1 VSARSHFAAP
11 LLLVI
16 VVALI
21 LYVSLYPF
29 RFHAEAPAVLET
41 LRQLDWARAGR
52 SDMFNNV
59 LLYVPLGFCLALL
72 VEPRLGRAWAIALGA
87 ACGALLSLAIEV
99 TQASISPRVPSLTD
113 LSLNAAGALLG
124 ALAGSIWHALGARM
138 TPRGNP
144 IGRSGAVALTVLVL
158 WLIARLWP
166 LWPDASLQQIKRAV
180 RPLFTPELGWPE
192 LAAYFVGWLVVAQ
205 AVFHLA
211 RRQRSVDAFLLAI
224 AVVLVG
230 RTLTAGNT
238 LVFAELAAIA
248 VLLPVLVLL
257 SRVEDRGRSALLAAV
272 LGTWLVSVALL
283 PAIHGTPDV
292 SLAVPAIGDFLGRD
306 PPPPAQLAGKAFSYV
321 ALAWLLAGTGLLPH
335 VAAGVTV
342 LLVLLLCLLQVG
354 AAVPSYGWIDL
365 VIAVIAGVMVARW
378 MPRGL
383 AQPARRGAAG

>member
-1 VSARSHFAAP
+1 MASRSHFAAP
-11 LLLVI
+11 LLLAA
-16 VVALI
+16 VVTLI

-29 RFHAEAPAVLET
+29 RLHAEAPALLET

-59 LLYVPLGFCLALL
+59 LLYVPFGFCLVLL
-72 VEPRLGRAWAIALGA
+72 AEPRFGRWWGITLGA
-87 ACGALLSLAIEV
+87 ACGALLSLGIEV
-99 TQASISPRVPSLTD
+99 TQASITPRVPSLTD
-113 LSLNAAGALLG
+113 LSLNAAGAFIG
-124 ALAGSIWHALGARM
+124 TIAGSTWHALGARM

-144 IGRSGAVALTVLVL
+144 IGRSGAVALTVLAL

-180 RPLFTPELGWPE
+180 RPLFSPGLSLTE

-205 AVFHLA
+205 AVFHVA
-211 RRQRSVDAFLLAI
+211 KRQRSVDSFLLVI

-248 VLLPVLVLL
+248 VLLPVLMLL
-257 SRVEDRGRSALLAAV
+257 SRVEDRGRSALLAAA
-272 LGTWLVSVALL
+272 LGSWLVAVALM
-283 PAIHGTPDV
+283 PAVHGNPAV
-292 SLAVPAIGDFLGRD
+292 ALEVPALSEFLSRS
-306 PPPPAQLAGKAFSYV
+306 PPPPAQLAGKGFSYV

-354 AAVPSYGWIDL
+354 AAAPSYGWIDL
-365 VIAVIAGVMVARW
+365 VIAAIAGVMVARW
-378 MPRGL
+378 MRG
-383 AQPARRGAAG
+383 R

>member
-1 VSARSHFAAP
+1 VASRSHFAAP
-11 LLLVI
+11 LLLAA

-29 RFHAEAPAVLET
+29 RFHAEAPAILET

-59 LLYVPLGFCLALL
+59 LLYVPLGFCMALV
-72 VEPRLGRAWAIALGA
+72 VEPRFGRLWGIVLGA
-87 ACGALLSLAIEV
+87 ATGALLSLTVEV
-99 TQASISPRVPSLTD
+99 AQASITQRVPSLTD
-113 LSLNAAGALLG
+113 LSLNATGALLG
-124 ALAGSIWHALGARM
+124 AIGGSIWHALDARM
-138 TPRGNP
+138 TPRSNP

-166 LWPDASLQQIKRAV
+166 LWPDASLRQIKRAV
-180 RPLFTPELGWPE
+180 RPLFTPDFSWTE
-192 LAAYFVGWLVVAQ
+192 LAAFFVGWLVVAQ

-211 RRQRSVDAFLLAI
+211 RRQRSVDAFLLVI

-230 RTLTAGNT
+230 RTFTADNT

-272 LGTWLVSVALL
+272 LGTWLAAVALMPAMRGAPEVSL
-283 PAIHGTPDV
+283 EMPAI
-292 SLAVPAIGDFLGRD
+292 AEFLSRN
-306 PPPPAQLAGKAFSYV
+306 PPPPAQLAGKGFSYV
-321 ALAWLLAGTGLLPH
+321 ALAWLLTGTGLMPH

-354 AAVPSYGWIDL
+354 AVAPSYGWIDL
-365 VIAVIAGVMVARW
+365 VIAVIAGLMVARW

-383 AQPARRGAAG
+383 ARRK

>member
-1 VSARSHFAAP
+1 VASRSHFAAP
-11 LLLVI
+11 LLLAV

-29 RFHAEAPAVLET
+29 RFHADAPAALDT
-41 LRQLDWARAGR
+41 LRQLTWARAGR

-59 LLYVPLGFCLALL
+59 LLYVPLGFCLVL
-72 VEPRLGRAWAIALGA
+72 VAEPRLGRLWGIVLGA
-87 ACGALLSLAIEV
+87 ACGALLSLGIEV
-99 TQASISPRVPSLTD
+99 TQASITARVPSLTD
-113 LSLNAAGALLG
+113 LSLNAAGALVG
-124 ALAGSIWHALGARM
+124 AIAGSVWHALGARM

-158 WLIARLWP
+158 WFIARLWP
-166 LWPDASLQQIKRAV
+166 LWPDASLRQIKRAV
-180 RPLFTPELGWPE
+180 RPLFAPEFSGAE
-192 LAAYFVGWLVVAQ
+192 FAAFFVGWLVVAQ

-211 RRQRSVDAFLLAI
+211 RRQRSVDAFLLVI

-257 SRVEDRGRSALLAAV
+257 SRVEDRGRSALLAAA
-272 LGTWLVSVALL
+272 LGTWLAAVALM
-283 PAIHGTPDV
+283 PAMHGGPSV
-292 SLAVPAIGDFLGRD
+292 SLAVPGFTEFLGRN
-306 PPPPAQLAGKAFSYV
+306 PPPPAQLAGKGFSYV
-321 ALAWLLAGTGLLPH
+321 ALAWLLTGTGLLPH

-354 AAVPSYGWIDL
+354 AAAPSYGWIDL
-365 VIAVIAGVMVARW
+365 VIAVIAGLMVARW

-383 AQPARRGAAG
+383 AARKP

>member
-1 VSARSHFAAP
+1 VASRSHFAAP
-11 LLLVI
+11 LLLAV

-29 RFHAEAPAVLET
+29 RFHAEAPAVLDT
-41 LRQLDWARAGR
+41 LRELNWARAGR

-59 LLYVPLGFCLALL
+59 LLYVPFGFCLVL
-72 VEPRLGRAWAIALGA
+72 VAEPRLGRLWGIGLGA
-87 ACGALLSLAIEV
+87 ACGALLSLGIEV
-99 TQASISPRVPSLTD
+99 TQASITPRVPSLTD
-113 LSLNAAGALLG
+113 LSLNAAGALIG
-124 ALAGSIWHALGARM
+124 ALAGSTWHALDARM

-166 LWPDASLQQIKRAV
+166 LWPDASLRQIKRAV
-180 RPLFTPELGWPE
+180 RPLFSPEFSWPE

-205 AVFHLA
+205 AVFHLVK
-211 RRQRSVDAFLLAI
+211 RQRSVDAFLLVI

-230 RTLTAGNT
+230 RTLTAGNA

-257 SRVEDRGRSALLAAV
+257 SRVEDRGRSALLAV
-272 LGTWLVSVALL
+272 MLGTWLAAVALM
-283 PAIHGTPDV
+283 PAMHGGSEL
-292 SLAVPAIGDFLGRD
+292 SLEVPAFGEFLSRN
-306 PPPPAQLAGKAFSYV
+306 PPPPAQLAGKGFSYV
-321 ALAWLLAGTGLLPH
+321 ALAWLLTGTGLLPH

-354 AAVPSYGWIDL
+354 AVAPSYGWIDL
-365 VIAVIAGVMVARW
+365 VIAAIAGLMVARW

-383 AQPARRGAAG
+383 AVRRR